1 MEILKSSGTT
11 KKRRRKR
18 MHLYLI
24 NDNINSFDYVIESI
38 VSLIPL
44 CNRLRAEQIAMI
56 TNNTGECSIYSGFS
70 PEIYLLY
77 TAFIKSGLTVQIRE
91 YKSKSK

>member
-11 KKRRRKR
+11 KRRRRKR

-24 NDNINSFDYVIESI
+24 DDNKHSFDYVIESI
-38 VSLIPL
+38 VSFIPL

-56 TNNTGECSIYSGFS
+56 TNNTGECSIYSGFA

-91 YKSKSK
+91 YNKKSK